1 MSDLSFKG
9 HGIVDQDVLLDLL
22 MLNGV
27 YNEVDIESKP
37 RGIISQ
43 SHRVGNSKRQ
53 IVIFGE
59 LELEILKNL

>member
-43 SHRVGNSKRQ
+43 SHRVSNSKRQ